1 MALSREGKELRAH
14 GELWEYVNKLRKEL
28 KEPAINK
35 LWFSANSLHT
45 NFYERWLTKDQV
57 EDALKDVKEFM
68 SRLKEIIQD
77 L

>member
-1 MALSREGKELRAH
+1 VALSREGKELRAH

-45 NFYERWLTKDQV
+45 NFYERWLT
-57 EDALKDVKEFM
+57 M
-68 SRLKEIIQD
+68 
-77 L
+77 